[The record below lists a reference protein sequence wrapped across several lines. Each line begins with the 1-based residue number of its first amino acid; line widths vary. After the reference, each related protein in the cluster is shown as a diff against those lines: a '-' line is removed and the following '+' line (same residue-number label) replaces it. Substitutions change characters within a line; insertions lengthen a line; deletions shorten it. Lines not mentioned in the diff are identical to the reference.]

1 MADGDCDCSAFFRV
15 LVLVL
20 DHDTRGYTICAFSST
35 EPSWSAPIECFSSA
49 GLGVVDAVV
58 HRALARQRRLEQLV
72 HPPRAQALSVLR
84 LCKDC
89 LWLEVW
95 TRRDDERSVTAEW
108 LLTKAMELK
117 RPKKDEDDK
126 KVQSLCLDER
136 SGALYVEDDLER
148 MYTVNLETGV
158 MDEVTDQFWRLKSQT
173 AVPFQ
178 MD

>member
-1 MADGDCDCSAFFRV
+1 
-15 LVLVL
+15 
-20 DHDTRGYTICAFSST
+20 
-35 EPSWSAPIECFSSA
+35 
-49 GLGVVDAVV
+49 
-58 HRALARQRRLEQLV
+58 
-72 HPPRAQALSVLR
+72 
-84 LCKDC
+84 
-89 LWLEVW
+89 
-95 TRRDDERSVTAEW
+95 
-108 LLTKAMELK
+108 MELK

-178 MD
+178 MDWPAFFASRLGKPREKIGRAHV